1 MKKSSILR
9 TLLVSSVMFSAFPVV
24 AGDDVESIVK
34 DGRFF
39 GEVRYRYENVEQD
52 GISNNANVSTIRTN
66 VGFKTGEYKNF
77 QALIEGQLVNNIGP
91 NEYNSTTNGKTTYP
105 VVADPNVAEIN
116 ELWVTY
122 SGIKDTIFKVGRQK
136 VNLDNQRF
144 IGTVNWRQNDQT
156 YDAAAIINS
165 SIPDLNLMYAYV
177 SNINRINGGDHALGD
192 LDTKTH
198 LVHANY
204 KVANWLDL
212 TGYGYWL
219 NIKLAP
225 TLSSKTFGVRATG
238 GVPLNDDW
246 SVFYEAEMAKQSDNG
261 NNTNNYDENYYHIS
275 PGIKGKGFTFQVG
288 YEELGGNG
296 TTSFQTPLA
305 TGHKFNGWADKFLTI
320 PNQGLQ
326 DAYVSGSYK
335 ANGTNSMLDG
345 TKFTAVYHKFDGDSS
360 GDFGSEIDLAVGR
373 KFTLPDAGQPFKDI
387 DILLKFADYN
397 ADDTAYTDTQ
407 KIWVQIG
414 VKF

>member
-238 GVPLNDDW
+238 SVPLNDDW

>member
-238 GVPLNDDW
+238 SVPLNDDW

-275 PGIKGKGFTFQVG
+275 PEIKGKGFTFQVG